1 MDTTVQSSK
10 PKPRP
15 RPQVMKLTEAAAQ
28 RITELTKRADSEIVG
43 LRVGIKNGGCAGQSY
58 TVEYAHEIRP
68 TDEVVEDRGVKI
80 LVDPKAVLF
89 LLGTE
94 MDYKADKMQ
103 AQFIF
108 NNPNQVSACGCGEVG
123 AADGREGLRPHSPG
137 SGELMDRDFLID
149 LFADFGPVTIRRMF
163 SGFGISADGTNFALA
178 LRAGLYFRADDQ
190 TIPQFEAEGSQP
202 FQYQTR
208 TKTVTVNSYWQLPAR
223 LFDDS
228 EELADW
234 ARAALAAAQ
243 RAALRKRPKARKAA
257 KPKVTQAASKPAA
270 GRKPAAKR

>member
-1 MDTTVQSSK
+1 
-10 PKPRP
+10 
-15 RPQVMKLTEAAAQ
+15 
-28 RITELTKRADSEIVG
+28 
-43 LRVGIKNGGCAGQSY
+43 
-58 TVEYAHEIRP
+58 
-68 TDEVVEDRGVKI
+68 
-80 LVDPKAVLF
+80 
-89 LLGTE
+89 
-94 MDYKADKMQ
+94 
-103 AQFIF
+103 
-108 NNPNQVSACGCGEVG
+108 
-123 AADGREGLRPHSPG
+123 
-137 SGELMDRDFLID
+137 MDRDFLID
-149 LFADFGPVTIRRMF
+149 LFADFGPVTIRKMF

-243 RAALRKRPKARKAA
+243 RAALRKRPKVRKAA
-257 KPKVTQAASKPAA
+257 KPKVTRRLRASRLLAVSRRRSGAQRRRRAQVIGAQATWLRVSAA
-270 GRKPAAKR
+270 YSGSTSQITRLRPLRLAA